1 MKTREPRDTAQ
12 DDLILAIGLIW
23 GHLNSA
29 QFDEADRLVRGCL
42 LVWPSDE
49 RLVVMAAFAAVELG
63 RPLDEATLHCLRG
76 AKCRQWAD
84 LVLLRA
90 VKAKELPC

>member
-1 MKTREPRDTAQ
+1 MKKREPRDTAS

-23 GHLNSA
+23 GHLNSG
-29 QFDEADRLVRGCL
+29 QFDEADQLARGCL
-42 LVWPSDE
+42 RVWPTDE

-63 RPLDEATLHCLRG
+63 RTLDETTILSLRS
-76 AKCRQWAD
+76 ANCREWAD

-90 VKAKELPC
+90 GKAKEMPC